1 MNCCKKILRKIL
13 YLSFFSTFSL
23 LKGQIPASGADLP
36 TLSSVQWGMS
46 MQEVKGRIGR
56 HMEEIGDTALSFPD
70 SFLSSNVHVMM
81 TFGKADTNE
90 GLRFMEIQFDE
101 KNVESL
107 RSYLIARYGK
117 SYETEKKEK
126 TKLFFTVNLEASKW
140 LLKSESILM
149 MVFSHGDEVLA
160 LSLLYHSKGK

>member
-1 MNCCKKILRKIL
+1 
-13 YLSFFSTFSL
+13 
-23 LKGQIPASGADLP
+23 
-36 TLSSVQWGMS
+36 
-46 MQEVKGRIGR
+46 
-56 HMEEIGDTALSFPD
+56 
-70 SFLSSNVHVMM
+70 
-81 TFGKADTNE
+81 
-90 GLRFMEIQFDE
+90 MEIQFDE

-140 LLKSESILM
+140 LLKSESIMM